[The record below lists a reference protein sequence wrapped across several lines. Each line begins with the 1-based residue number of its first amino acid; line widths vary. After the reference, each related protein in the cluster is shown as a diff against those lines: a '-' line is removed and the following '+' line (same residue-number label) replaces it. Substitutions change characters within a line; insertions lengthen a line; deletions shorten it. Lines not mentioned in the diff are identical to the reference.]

1 MRRLVAMALTT
12 LVLATSCS
20 GAGRPEVSED
30 TLPERECSA
39 DGLVVGEIDNDG
51 LPSPVA
57 QTRQQLIDAAVGCN
71 YRTLSR
77 LAQDDQVD
85 IRFEG
90 EIVPVGQWRER
101 EHDDVAILRIL
112 AGLLS
117 LANVRRQ
124 ADGTT
129 QFVWPTAVDWPF
141 ADVGNGRERRDLL
154 EVVGERGIFG
164 WSEAGGYSGWRV
176 AIGADGRWLNF
187 WYGPVE
193 GEYQ

>member
-1 MRRLVAMALTT
+1 MRRLVATAL
-12 LVLATSCS
+12 VGAAIATSCS
-20 GAGRPEVSED
+20 GAGRPELTED
-30 TLPERECSA
+30 TLSPRECSA
-39 DGLVVGEIDNDG
+39 DGMVAPLDSDG

-57 QTRQQLIDAAVGCN
+57 RTRQELVDAALACD
-71 YRTLSR
+71 YRTLGR
-77 LAQDDQVD
+77 MAREMEVD
-85 IRFEG
+85 LRYEG
-90 EIVPVGQWRER
+90 DPIPVRSWRELEADGAQVVR
-101 EHDDVAILRIL
+101 AL

-117 LANVRRQ
+117 LAHVRHEGD
-124 ADGTT
+124 AGTEFT
-129 QFVWPTAVDWPF
+129 WPTAVDWPF